1 MKIDFEG
8 RAWEFSPDVV
18 DVQQGIA
25 IWLAYGMTLQDW
37 EQGMEHA
44 DPRAL
49 QCTYWLMLQQNG
61 VVKPIKDCNFAVGPF
76 SVALLAAQEA
86 EEAETPPEPEPV
98 PTQPGATAASPEP
111 SSQTTTTPPLGEP
124 EEAVPGTA

>member
-8 RAWEFSPDVV
+8 QVREFSPDAVTV
-18 DVQQGIA
+18 KQGIA
-25 IWLAYGMTLQDW
+25 IWLAHGMTLEDW
-37 EQGMEHA
+37 ENGMQHGDA
-44 DPRAL
+44 RAM
-49 QCTYWLMLQQNG
+49 QSAYWLMLQQNG
-61 VVKPIKDCNFAVGPF
+61 VTKPIADCDFAVGPF